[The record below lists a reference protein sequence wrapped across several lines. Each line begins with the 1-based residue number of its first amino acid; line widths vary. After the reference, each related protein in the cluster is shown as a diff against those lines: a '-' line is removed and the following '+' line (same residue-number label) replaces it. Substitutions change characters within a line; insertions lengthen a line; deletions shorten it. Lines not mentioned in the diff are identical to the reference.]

1 MKEFLLE
8 KPCLMKIKLN
18 NLTFLM
24 FKPSLQMTFHF
35 SLKMTMTK
43 FVILIDN
50 VKINKIKKKNSRK
63 NFYFVSIN
71 NKFKIFIKIFIRRI
85 KSF

>member
-24 FKPSLQMTFHF
+24 FKPSLQMTIHF
-35 SLKMTMTK
+35 SLKMIMTK

-50 VKINKIKKKNSRK
+50 VKIDKKKK
-63 NFYFVSIN
+63 ILK
-71 NKFKIFIKIFIRRI
+71 KFFI
-85 KSF
+85 